1 MQQADDASGL
11 PHPAFILLLRG
22 RNVVIMLCPMRQWPP
37 TRPGLRQKIGVRGDI
52 LLLS

>member
-1 MQQADDASGL
+1 MQQADDASGS

-22 RNVVIMLCPMRQWPP
+22 RNVVIMCPLRQWPP
-37 TRPGLRQKIGVRGDI
+37 TRPGLRQKKVGVRGDI